1 MNRSIRLFC
10 LIALSLVA
18 VVAQAATV
26 YQYIY
31 ITCVDKQ
38 GNLIGRDTI
47 KTPASE
53 CFFLK
58 APTIP
63 YYKCVDYSEE
73 GSNVCIHT
81 SEHLTM
87 QYETT
92 GYSGFSA
99 LTNEPIDKIVENMGV
114 ALLTP
119 EEQPRVWCTADS
131 AKVKLLP
138 LAADGHGPEATW
150 ILRSTDEGW
159 TFYHAM
165 SDSYLSDILA
175 DGTAQTS
182 GKPMVFNIVKDV
194 NKKANRHILHA
205 ADGRVFTVRLSR
217 YLPRVYFG
225 VFASFL
231 DEKGSTLAPDRFI
244 PVAAGANERF
254 TAPYIKGYQFQ
265 KSPDFSIDAPL
276 QLDNFI
282 GAQLIYKADP
292 SAVHAPSRSS
302 ATRNAQRYDLSG
314 RRLPQGEQGVSTSRG
329 RLLIVD
335 GKVQVQP

>member
-10 LIALSLVA
+10 LIAFSLVA

-131 AKVKLLP
+131 A
-138 LAADGHGPEATW
+138 
-150 ILRSTDEGW
+150 
-159 TFYHAM
+159 
-165 SDSYLSDILA
+165 
-175 DGTAQTS
+175 
-182 GKPMVFNIVKDV
+182 
-194 NKKANRHILHA
+194 
-205 ADGRVFTVRLSR
+205 
-217 YLPRVYFG
+217 
-225 VFASFL
+225 
-231 DEKGSTLAPDRFI
+231 
-244 PVAAGANERF
+244 
-254 TAPYIKGYQFQ
+254 
-265 KSPDFSIDAPL
+265 
-276 QLDNFI
+276 
-282 GAQLIYKADP
+282 
-292 SAVHAPSRSS
+292 
-302 ATRNAQRYDLSG
+302 
-314 RRLPQGEQGVSTSRG
+314 
-329 RLLIVD
+329 
-335 GKVQVQP
+335 